1 MRIALFLCIRNAA
14 RRIVGE
20 IDTKKPSGFLH
31 PDGSF
36 FVTAFRLSRGY
47 SAIRTFLH
55 IINSISLPV
64 HPRRLLGKMPH
75 RDILFI
81 MNYFFSVLDYL
92 TTTFVASPSTATTT
106 IPAGAAIV
114 TLSEAATWLAIV
126 RPKMSATVITL
137 PAAPCTVTAPLPA
150 IT

>member
-1 MRIALFLCIRNAA
+1 MFVEPSTRRNA
-14 RRIVGE
+14 
-20 IDTKKPSGFLH
+20 KKPPGLLH

-55 IINSISLPV
+55 IINSISPLV
-64 HPRRLLGKMPH
+64 HPHGILGPMDRAGRLL
-75 RDILFI
+75 I
-81 MNYFFSVLDYL
+81 MNKFLLFYYL

-106 IPAGAAIV
+106 TPAGAAIV

-126 RPKMSATVITL
+126 
-137 PAAPCTVTAPLPA
+137 
-150 IT
+150 